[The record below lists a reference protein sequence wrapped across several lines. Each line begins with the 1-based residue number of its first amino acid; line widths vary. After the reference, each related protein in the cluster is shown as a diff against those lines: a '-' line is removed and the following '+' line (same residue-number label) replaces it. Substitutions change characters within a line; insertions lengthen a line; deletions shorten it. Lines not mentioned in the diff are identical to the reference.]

1 MTSNA
6 MNDGAYIGLRGA
18 TLRYPLQPL
27 QRRSIKADLTGLLK
41 RGPKDARVT
50 PRYVTALDRVT
61 LDIHRGER
69 VGLVGRNGAGK
80 SSFLRLVAGV
90 YLPQEGEVI
99 RHGKEQ
105 AIFDIGIGF
114 ETDATGRENVFY
126 RGLVMGMHPD
136 KIRERADDII
146 AFADIGEFIDL
157 PLRAYSSGMVV
168 RLAFAI
174 STFLEGDILLIDEVF
189 GTGDLQFYNKAKARM
204 MDLVDNAHIVCFA
217 SHDLSAIRDICN
229 RCLWIHGGKVRMDG
243 PVDEV
248 TAAYEAAVVRGEI

>member
-1 MTSNA
+1 M
-6 MNDGAYIGLRGA
+6 
-18 TLRYPLQPL
+18 
-27 QRRSIKADLTGLLK
+27 
-41 RGPKDARVT
+41 
-50 PRYVTALDRVT
+50 T
-61 LDIHRGER
+61 LDIRRGER

-217 SHDLSAIRDICN
+217 SHDLPAIRDICN

-243 PVDEV
+243 SAEEV
-248 TAAYEAAVVRGEI
+248 TKAYEAAVVRGEI

>member
-1 MTSNA
+1 
-6 MNDGAYIGLRGA
+6 
-18 TLRYPLQPL
+18 
-27 QRRSIKADLTGLLK
+27 
-41 RGPKDARVT
+41 VT
-50 PRYVTALDRVT
+50 PQYVTALDEVT
-61 LDIHRGER
+61 LEIRKGER

-80 SSFLRLVAGV
+80 SSFLRLAAGV
-90 YLPQEGEVI
+90 YLPQAGEVI
-99 RHGKEQ
+99 TRGRIQ

-136 KIRERADDII
+136 KIRERSDDII

-174 STFLEGDILLIDEVF
+174 STFLEGEILLIDEVF

-204 MDLVDNAHIVCFA
+204 LDLVDAAHIVCFA
-217 SHDLSAIRDICN
+217 SHDLGAIRDICN
-229 RCLWIHGGKVRMDG
+229 RCLWIHGGKVRLDG

-248 TAAYEAAVVRGEI
+248 TRTYEEAVVRGEI

>member
-1 MTSNA
+1 MTSN
-6 MNDGAYIGLRGA
+6 DLDGGAYIGLRNA

-27 QRRSIKADLTGLLK
+27 QRRSIKADLTGLL
-41 RGPKDARVT
+41 RREAKDARVT
-50 PRYVTALDRVT
+50 TQYVTALDAVS
-61 LDIHRGER
+61 LDIRRGER

-99 RHGKEQ
+99 TRGKEQ

-136 KIRERADDII
+136 KIRERAADII

-204 MDLVDNAHIVCFA
+204 MNLVDNAHIVCFA
-217 SHDLSAIRDICN
+217 SHDLPAIRDICN

-243 PVDEV
+243 PADEV
-248 TAAYEAAVVRGEI
+248 TKAYETAVVRGEI

>member
-1 MTSNA
+1 MTPQDT
-6 MNDGAYIGLRGA
+6 NDGAYIGLRGA

-27 QRRSIKADLTGLLK
+27 QRRSIKADLTGLLM
-41 RGPKDARVT
+41 RGAGDQRVT
-50 PRYVTALDRVT
+50 QQYVTALDQVT
-61 LDIHRGER
+61 LEIRKGER

-80 SSFLRLVAGV
+80 SSFLRLAAGV
-90 YLPQEGEVI
+90 YLPQAGEVI
-99 RHGKEQ
+99 TRGRIQ

-126 RGLVMGMHPD
+126 RGLVMGMHPE

-174 STFLEGDILLIDEVF
+174 STFLEGEILLIDEVF

-204 MDLVDNAHIVCFA
+204 LNLVDNAQIVCFA
-217 SHDLSAIRDICN
+217 SHDLGAIRDICN
-229 RCLWIHGGKVRMDG
+229 RCLWVHGGKVRMDG
-243 PVDEV
+243 PVAHV
-248 TAAYEAAVVRGEI
+248 TATYEEAVMRGEI